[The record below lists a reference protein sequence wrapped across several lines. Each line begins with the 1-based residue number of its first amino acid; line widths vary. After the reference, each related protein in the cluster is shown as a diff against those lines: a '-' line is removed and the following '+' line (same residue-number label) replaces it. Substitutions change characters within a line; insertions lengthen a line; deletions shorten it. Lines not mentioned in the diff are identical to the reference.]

1 MMRGR
6 LLKLLLASVAAAGLA
21 AALPVPA
28 SAQLIP
34 EIGEGDRDAKLMLEA
49 DQLLYD
55 TKSGSATALGNVFI
69 AYQGYQLFA
78 SEVTYDRTTNTLVA
92 RRGVRLEE
100 PEGNVVIAREVEL
113 SDDFR
118 DGFMTGLRADTIYR
132 TRLAANRAERVG
144 GSVTVFEEAGYTACY
159 SCRRRPDAPPTWA
172 IKARRVVADET
183 DRTLRFEEPSF
194 ELFGANF
201 GPLPTFTIPD
211 PSVRRK
217 SGFLLPTAVY
227 NNRLGMGVRGS
238 YFQTLGPSRDL
249 TYGVTGLS
257 RQGVLG
263 DFVYRQAT
271 STGAFRIAGAG
282 IYQLSPG
289 AFDGTSGDR
298 DFRGSLTTQGN
309 FYLNPRWQYGWD
321 STLTTDR
328 RFLNDY
334 DLTTSDNLTEPTT
347 LYLKGLG
354 ERNSFEARLWAFRIL
369 QDDYVST
376 QVLNPPAPFSGVG
389 QKLQG
394 KQAYVH
400 PVIDYDGVYDG
411 AVLGGE
417 LSYAFNTT
425 TLTRQ
430 ETDAFGAYQNG
441 VLIPRFRGVEGTF
454 SRQSAEMG
462 WRKQIIA
469 PLGQVITPFAGARAD
484 LFYLNN
490 RDPNVSQ
497 LADDEFR
504 LRAMPWVGVNYR
516 YPWLIAANWGTQTI
530 EPVAELIASPNE
542 GSIGQ
547 LPNDDAQSL
556 VFDDTSLFGPSKFSG
571 YDRVEGGVR
580 ANVGLRYTMQ
590 TYAGGFL
597 STTIGQSYHLA
608 GRNSFA
614 VPDILDSTG
623 ESGLSKDS
631 SDFVADVTL
640 NTARGFTLSANA
652 RLDDETLTVE
662 RAELAAAAQAGPVA
676 GRVVYAFLAEQPDL
690 GYIDPR
696 EEVHGSTSVR
706 VFDRLRVFGMLR
718 YDMQDRDIIRKG
730 AGIAYDDDALS
741 VSLAYSEDRGG
752 LATDP
757 VDRTVFLRIGLRT
770 IGDTSVSPGLD
781 N

>member
-1 MMRGR
+1 MMRGPLSR
-6 LLKLLLASVAAAGLA
+6 LLLASVATIGLA
-21 AALPVPA
+21 SALPVVA
-28 SAQLIP
+28 HAQLIP
-34 EIGEGDRDAKLMLEA
+34 QIGEGDTDAKLLLEA
-49 DQLLYD
+49 DSLHYD
-55 TKSGSATALGNVFI
+55 TRTGSAAAVGAVFI

-78 SEVTYDRTTNTLVA
+78 SEVTYDRSTNTLVA

-100 PEGNVVIAREVEL
+100 PGGNVVIAREVEL

-118 DGFMTGLRADTIYR
+118 DGFLTGLRADTIYR
-132 TRLAANRAERVG
+132 TRLAANRAERTG
-144 GSVTVFEEAGYTACY
+144 GDVTVFEEAGYTACY

-172 IKARRVVADET
+172 IKARRIIADEKE
-183 DRTLRFEEPSF
+183 RSLRFEDPSF
-194 ELFGANF
+194 EFFGANI
-201 GPLPTFTIPD
+201 GPLPSFSIPD

-217 SGFLLPTAVY
+217 SGFLMPTAVY
-227 NNRLGMGVRGS
+227 NNRLGMGVRSS
-238 YFQTLGPSRDL
+238 YFQTWGPSRDV
-249 TYGVTGLS
+249 TYGLTGLT
-257 RQGVLG
+257 RQGALG
-263 DFVYRQAT
+263 DITYRQAT
-271 STGAFRIAGAG
+271 STGAFQISAAG
-282 IYQLSPG
+282 IYQLSPD

-298 DFRGSLTTQGN
+298 DFRGSLTTVGN
-309 FYLNPRWQYGWD
+309 FYINPRWQYGWE
-321 STLTTDR
+321 STITTDR

-354 ERNSFEARLWAFRIL
+354 KRNSFEARLWAFRIL

-376 QVLNPPAPFSGVG
+376 RVLNPPPPFSGVG
-389 QKLQG
+389 QRLQG

-400 PVIDYDGVYDG
+400 PAIDYEGVYDG

-417 LSYAFNTT
+417 LSYGFNTT
-425 TLTRQ
+425 SLSRQ
-430 ETDAFGAYQNG
+430 ETDAFGAFSNG
-441 VLIPRFRGVEGTF
+441 VLVPRFRGVEGTF
-454 SRQSAEMG
+454 ARQSAEVA

-516 YPWLIAANWGTQTI
+516 YPWLISAGWGTQTI

-547 LPNDDAQSL
+547 LQNDDAQSL
-556 VFDDTSLFGPSKFSG
+556 VFDDTTLFGPSKFSG

-580 ANVGLRYTMQ
+580 ANVGLRYTLQ

-597 STTIGQSYHLA
+597 SATVGQSYHLA

-623 ESGLSKDS
+623 ESGLNTDT
-631 SDFVADVTL
+631 SDFVADLTL

-652 RLDDETLTVE
+652 RFDDETLSVE
-662 RAELAAAAQAGPVA
+662 RAELAAAGQAGPLST
-676 GRVVYAFLAEQPDL
+676 RVVYAFLNRQPDL

-696 EEVHGSTSVR
+696 EEIHSSASLR
-706 VFDRLRVFGMLR
+706 VFDRVRLFGMVR
-718 YDMQDRDIIRKG
+718 YDMQDNDIIRNG
-730 AGIAYDDDALS
+730 AGVAYDDDALS

-752 LATDP
+752 LATEP
-757 VDRTVFLRIGLRT
+757 VDRTVFLRLGLRT
-770 IGDTSVSPGLD
+770 IGNTSVSPGLD

>member
-1 MMRGR
+1 MVRR
-6 LLKLLLASVAAAGLA
+6 LSRLLLASVAALGITAS
-21 AALPVPA
+21 LPLTA
-28 SAQLIP
+28 HAQLIP
-34 EIGEGDRDAKLMLEA
+34 EIGEGNRDAKLLLEA
-49 DQLLYD
+49 DELLYD
-55 TKSGSATALGNVFI
+55 TRSGSATAVGGVFI

-78 SEVTYDRTTNTLVA
+78 SEVTYDRRANRLIA
-92 RRGVRLEE
+92 RRGARLEE
-100 PEGNVVIAREVEL
+100 PGGNVIIAKEIEL

-118 DGFMTGLRADTIYR
+118 DGFVTGLRADTIYR
-132 TRLAANRAERVG
+132 TRLAANRAERVNAE
-144 GSVTVFEEAGYTACY
+144 VTVFEEAGYTACY

-172 IKARRVVADET
+172 IKARRIVANEA
-183 DRTLRFEEPSF
+183 DRSLTFENPSF
-194 ELFGANF
+194 EIFGADI
-201 GPLPTFTIPD
+201 GPLPTFSIPD

-238 YFQTLGPSRDL
+238 YFQTLGPSKDL

-263 DFVYRQAT
+263 DITYRQAT
-271 STGAFRIAGAG
+271 ATGAFRVSAAG
-282 IYQLSPG
+282 IYQLSPE

-298 DFRGSLTTQGN
+298 TFRGSITTEGN
-309 FYLNPRWQYGWD
+309 FYLNPRWQYGWE

-334 DLTTSDNLTEPTT
+334 DFSTSDNLTEPTT

-354 ERNSFEARLWAFRIL
+354 KRNSFEARLWAFRIL

-376 QVLNPPAPFSGVG
+376 RVLNPPAPFTGVG
-389 QKLQG
+389 ERLQG

-400 PVIDYDGVYDG
+400 PVIDYEGVYDG

-417 LSYAFNTT
+417 LSYGFNATA
-425 TLTRQ
+425 LSRQ
-430 ETDAFGAYQNG
+430 ETDAFGAYENG
-441 VLIPRFRGVEGTF
+441 VLVPRFRGVEG
-454 SRQSAEMG
+454 SYARQSAEVG
-462 WRKQIIA
+462 WRKKIIA
-469 PLGQVITPFAGARAD
+469 PFGQVITPFAGARAD
-484 LFYLNN
+484 LFYVNN
-490 RDPNVSQ
+490 RDPNVTELS
-497 LADDEFR
+497 DDEFR
-504 LRAMPWVGVNYR
+504 LRAMPWVGVNYS
-516 YPWLIAANWGTQTI
+516 YPWLISSTWGTQTI

-542 GSIGQ
+542 GSIGH
-547 LPNDDAQSL
+547 LPNDDAQSV
-556 VFDDTSLFGPSKFSG
+556 VFDDTTLFGPSKFSG
-571 YDRVEGGVR
+571 YDRIEGGVR
-580 ANVGLRYTMQ
+580 ANVGVRYTLQ

-597 STTIGQSYHLA
+597 STTVGQSYHLA
-608 GRNSFA
+608 GRNSFE

-623 ESGLSKDS
+623 ESGLNKDV

-652 RLDDETLTVE
+652 RLDDETLSIE
-662 RAELAAAAQAGPVA
+662 RAELAAATQTGPLA
-676 GRVVYAFLAEQPDL
+676 TRVVYAFLNSQPDL
-690 GYIDPR
+690 GYVDPR
-696 EEVHGSTSVR
+696 EEIHSSASLR
-706 VFDRLRVFGMLR
+706 VFDRLRVFGMVR
-718 YDMQDRDIIRKG
+718 YDLQDNDIIRNG

-741 VSLAYSEDRGG
+741 VSLAYAEDRGG